1 MQLSPATLW
10 ACTLGVNG
18 ALWIALPPIRPL
30 SSVLLAAHG
39 AVLGWGIASIQSC
52 FFGPVLLRNPQ
63 QPDSIALTFDDGPD
77 AALTPD
83 ILKLLDEYNFCAT
96 FFVIGTRV
104 QRHPKIVQETFNRGH
119 AIGSHDWN
127 HSPLSNLRTTAP
139 LLRDMTMACDTI
151 EGVIGKRP
159 LLYRP
164 PVGLTNPHT
173 HRALRALSMHCV
185 GWSKSGR
192 ERGNRSRS
200 GVARI
205 GGLGAG
211 GEMVLLHDSLPREEL
226 KSEVLNALTELF
238 DAIAARKLKTVTV
251 AQLCGVNAYAPQ

>member
-1 MQLSPATLW
+1 VSIPAL
-10 ACTLGVNG
+10 
-18 ALWIALPPIRPL
+18 RPL
-30 SSVLLAAHG
+30 SSALLAAHG

-77 AALTPD
+77 PTLTPL
-83 ILKLLDEYNFCAT
+83 ILKLLDEYGFCAT

-104 QRHPKIVQETFNRGH
+104 QQHPQLVREAFNRGH
-119 AIGSHDWN
+119 TIGCHDWD
-127 HSPLSNLRTTAP
+127 HSPLSNVRTTAP
-139 LLRDMTMACDTI
+139 LLRDIGRACSSI
-151 EGVIGKRP
+151 QEVIARRP

-205 GGLGAG
+205 GGLAAG

-226 KSEVLNALTELF
+226 KREVLNALRELF